1 MKASALHKYDD
12 VLTGPERFRLIL
24 AATARRD
31 FTETE
36 RLRATCPR
44 KVYEMAD
51 ADCTDLVLASQR
63 VASCFAVWFFYIAT
77 YAQGAVWQFM
87 QCRGTPEEG
96 QWLEITSRYMEHLKG
111 TYTGLLRF
119 CEDERLDWREVL
131 AWWPPVFVHLAPYQC
146 VFDSDQFP
154 VNEEEAASI
163 HSLLR
168 TWWESGR

>member
-24 AATARRD
+24 AAIARRD
-31 FTETE
+31 FTETA

-44 KVYEMAD
+44 KVYEMPD
-51 ADCTDLVLASQR
+51 ADCFDLVLGSQR
-63 VASCFAVWFFYIAT
+63 VASCFAVWFLHMTT
-77 YAQGAVWQFM
+77 YAHGALGQFM
-87 QCRGTPEEG
+87 QHRGTAEEKE
-96 QWLEITSRYMEHLKG
+96 WLEITSRYMEHLKG

-119 CEDERLDWREVL
+119 CEDERLEWREVL
-131 AWWPPVFVHLAPYQC
+131 AWWPPVLAHIAIYQGI
-146 VFDSDQFP
+146 FDSDFFP

-168 TWWESGR
+168 TWWEQ